1 MALLP
6 PYSHVSKV
14 RTKNQETD
22 QASEIIMLARRIV
35 AKYVTKTTALAMFGT
50 TVVLSILQVLFTY
63 LGELGELKPDYNAW
77 QALVYVLWGAPRYLY
92 EILPISALIGAVIG
106 LGSLATSSEL
116 IVMRSVGVSLW
127 RIVGWVMR
135 SALLLI
141 ILSFAL
147 SEWVI
152 PYTNEKAQS
161 VKSHRSV
168 AALGEVK
175 GYWSREGQRFIYI
188 DYANSQGNLRDI
200 QVVDFD
206 QNYYLQSLINAQQG
220 QFIKNGQWALK
231 KAEQMDILAAGNAIK
246 TDHEE
251 QSLSL
256 ALQPKYVHMVTL
268 DPEDLSPSQL
278 ISFMRYMD
286 EYSQVPKTYQ
296 LAFWQKVASPFS
308 LIALVLVACSFI
320 FGPLRQQS
328 MGFRLV
334 IALFIGLSFY
344 YLQDFLGYAS
354 LVYSPSPAWFVLV
367 PILLMFGAG
376 SYLLYRAR

>member
-1 MALLP
+1 
-6 PYSHVSKV
+6 
-14 RTKNQETD
+14 
-22 QASEIIMLARRIV
+22 MLARRIV

-50 TVVLSILQVLFTY
+50 TVVLSILQILFTY

-77 QALVYVLWGAPRYLY
+77 QALIYVLWGAPRYLY

-116 IVMRSVGVSLW
+116 IVMRSAGISLW

-152 PYTNEKAQS
+152 PYTNEKAES

-188 DYANSQGNLRDI
+188 DYANSQGNLKDI

-220 QFIKNGQWALK
+220 QFVKDGQWALK
-231 KAEQMDILAAGNAIK
+231 KAQQMDILTAGNAIK
-246 TDHEE
+246 TDHDE

-354 LVYSPSPAWFVLV
+354 LVYAPSPAWFVLV